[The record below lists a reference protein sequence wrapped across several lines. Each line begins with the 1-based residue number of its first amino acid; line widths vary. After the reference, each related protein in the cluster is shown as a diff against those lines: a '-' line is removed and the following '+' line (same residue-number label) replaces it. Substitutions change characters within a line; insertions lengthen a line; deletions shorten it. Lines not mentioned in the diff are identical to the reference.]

1 MLKEWLR
8 GSSSEAE
15 KPAEE
20 KKPAGRMVVDAERPL
35 ETHENS
41 LSKRREAFEKKL
53 AESAREGP
61 PHPNKTLAYDTIFRK
76 PQSLLLEGNNNEVQE
91 GITVNVARNAQNTM
105 VSTKWSLVN
114 PQMSNWEVNLQM
126 NGFADIIAASWNTLN
141 RYQLTY
147 QRVSSVGAMLVTQFM
162 AQKQGGMT
170 QGTVFAM
177 LQYPWR
183 CGGCTQVQY
192 VKDQSF
198 SMSHTQRL
206 IRGVH
211 IGTNLT
217 VEPQTHGSYL
227 SHAISLTTPKKDAG
241 FMAECTPSKGTWKV
255 AATAF
260 DWAMNMDAAIE
271 LEYKE
276 SREGMRS
283 ALNVGCRKGFVGG
296 AELTSSLLGFNMAK
310 VNLELPFGGETQGA
324 NQFRLGFNCQYDI
337 HAGALKQGL
346 VFTA

>member
-1 MLKEWLR
+1 MLREWFR

-20 KKPAGRMVVDAERPL
+20 SKPASRMVVDAEKPL
-35 ETHENS
+35 ETHES
-41 LSKRREAFEKKL
+41 SAAKRRDAYEKKL
-53 AESAREGP
+53 ADSVREGP
-61 PHPNKTLAYDTIFRK
+61 PHPNKTVAYDSIFRK
-76 PQSLLLEGNNNEVQE
+76 AQGLLMEGGNNEVQE
-91 GITVNVARNAQNTM
+91 GVTLNVARNAQNTM
-105 VSTKWSLVN
+105 VSTKWLLAN
-114 PQMSNWEVNLQM
+114 PQKSNWEVTLQM
-126 NGFADIIAASWNTLN
+126 NGFSDILAASWSTLN

-147 QRVSSVGAMLVTQFM
+147 QRVSSAGAMLVTQFM

-183 CGGCTQVQY
+183 FGGCTQVQY

-211 IGTNLT
+211 LGTNLT

-227 SHAISLTTPKKDAG
+227 SHAVSFTTPKKDAG

-260 DWAMNMDAAIE
+260 DWATNMDAAVE
-271 LEYKE
+271 LEYVE
-276 SREGMRS
+276 GREGMRS
-283 ALNVGCRKGFVGG
+283 ALNLGCRKGFVGG
-296 AELTSSLLGFNMAK
+296 AELTTSLLGFNTAK
-310 VNLELPFGGETQGA
+310 VNLELPFGGEVQGA
-324 NQFRLGFNCQYDI
+324 NQFRLGFNCDYDV
-337 HAGALKQGL
+337 HSGALKQGL